1 MPSFFPKLIRKN
13 VSKTEFNLFVKVN
26 PNGVLARHRNFLKN
40 LELKKT
46 QERDD
51 ARVAILEEEK
61 RVEIL
66 RE

>member
-1 MPSFFPKLIRKN
+1 
-13 VSKTEFNLFVKVN
+13 
-26 PNGVLARHRNFLKN
+26 LKN

-66 RE
+66 REQAER